1 MMEAQMATSDVEQG
15 SYEVPRQD
23 FLFTWKPGHWPEEE
37 LRRFVN
43 EFEEK
48 GIAEEPWRCAAYK
61 KVSPGDRAYL
71 LKQGK
76 TIGIFGR
83 GVISGAAER
92 TAQRIDGEREW
103 RVPIRFEV
111 LRGDMLRNPI
121 DDPFLVDERDL
132 LSIPVPKTQWENQS
146 SGITLRANAARAI
159 DDLIFASLMVG
170 RSGTTWT
177 DEAVQEVAR
186 QRKLYEQKIRPE
198 QQRFSEM
205 IRKNYGGR
213 CAMTGCVTAAA
224 LEAAHIRVKTGAD
237 DNSPANGILLRS
249 DVHALFDRL
258 LITFSEDLVKVEIS
272 PELVDPVYAFLNHA
286 PITRPDKAAPS
297 AENVREHRDRFLER
311 QSRRRLT

>member
-1 MMEAQMATSDVEQG
+1 MATGNVEQG
-15 SYEVPRQD
+15 SYEAARQD

-48 GIAEEPWRCAAYK
+48 GIAEEPWRCAAHK

-83 GVISGAAER
+83 GVICGPAEK
-92 TAQRIDGEREW
+92 TAKRVDGEREW

-132 LSIPVPKTQWENQS
+132 LSIAVPKTQWENQS
-146 SGITLRANAARAI
+146 SGITLRATAARAI
-159 DDLIFASLMVG
+159 DDLIFGSLMVG
-170 RSGTTWT
+170 RSDTTWT

-186 QRKLYEQKIRPE
+186 QRKLYEQRIRPE

-213 CAMTGCVTAAA
+213 CAVTGCATAAA

-237 DNSPANGILLRS
+237 DNSLANGILLRS
-249 DVHALFDRL
+249 DIHALFDRL
-258 LITFSEDLVKVEIS
+258 LITFSENLVEVEIS

-286 PITRPDKAAPS
+286 PLTRPDKGAPS

-311 QSRRRLT
+311 QNRRHLT